1 MTLIL
6 ILNFECIFI
15 YVPVI
20 SKTLSFFV
28 KFGWINTIF
37 LSQFTIGLEMGSI
50 DVNFTL
56 ELLFAEN
63 ISTTQT
69 TMNFSSST
77 SATSSTLSTVTTSE
91 EDSSSTSSNGPQII
105 PKENPDEPLHKP
117 THRSL
122 MDTKQTP
129 TDPKHTPMD
138 PKQTPTDPKQTPN
151 TGQTVNKTIV
161 HLPPAI
167 EIDGSGVNPE

>member
-1 MTLIL
+1 
-6 ILNFECIFI
+6 
-15 YVPVI
+15 
-20 SKTLSFFV
+20 
-28 KFGWINTIF
+28 
-37 LSQFTIGLEMGSI
+37 
-50 DVNFTL
+50 
-56 ELLFAEN
+56 
-63 ISTTQT
+63 
-69 TMNFSSST
+69 MNFSSST

-91 EDSSSTSSNGPQII
+91 EDSSTTSSNGHQII

-122 MDTKQTP
+122 MDPKQTP

-138 PKQTPTDPKQTPN
+138 PKQTSTDPKQTPN
-151 TGQTVNKTIV
+151 TDQTVNKTIV

>member
-6 ILNFECIFI
+6 ILNFECVFI

-63 ISTTQT
+63 VSTTQT

-122 MDTKQTP
+122 MDPKQTP

-138 PKQTPTDPKQTPN
+138 PKQTPKDPKQTPN